1 MLTQIKNNQ
10 ITFTDGRF
18 YIDDDGK
25 YYPSVTTLLE
35 AYPKP
40 YQLIQW
46 MKDVGSKSDEIRDAA
61 GKRGSAVH
69 QITDDYDNGMQI
81 DLLGESGQPRYSM
94 EEWAM
99 FEKYVDFT
107 TRFSPS
113 WDFIEQQVIC
123 PELQLAG
130 TIDRIGVIDG
140 KKYLVD
146 IKTSNGIYNSYWLQL
161 AAYRQAVFVN
171 MGIEVDG
178 VAILWLNAKTR
189 TNGKKG
195 DYQGMGWQ
203 MVSKDSS
210 EDDWTLFQAVQKLW
224 IAEHGNDTPKSFSYQ
239 LTHKKS

>member
-40 YQLIQW
+40 YQLLQW

-107 TRFSPS
+107 TRFNPV

-130 TIDRIGVIDG
+130 TIDRIGTIDG

-224 IAEHGNDTPKSFSYQ
+224 IAEHGSDTPKSFSYQ